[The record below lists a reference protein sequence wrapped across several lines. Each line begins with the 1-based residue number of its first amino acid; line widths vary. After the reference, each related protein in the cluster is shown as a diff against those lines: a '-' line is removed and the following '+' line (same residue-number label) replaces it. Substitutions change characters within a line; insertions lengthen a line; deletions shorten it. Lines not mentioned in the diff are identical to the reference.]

1 MANSSAKSNYD
12 YKKLVVDDPEDP
24 YYVQVGGN
32 NGKEAGG
39 LNETTRLVPWH
50 VIRIPFRHFIKVV
63 ISLPLGA
70 FIFCVFWALY
80 TDYDRATTVL
90 CTHDMNKPVRNYLP
104 SLSAAIGDFQ
114 PSQQIWKA
122 CIIIHAPGRFL
133 FASMYLTYLK
143 KVIVPQNV
151 KWAILACLFHVIE
164 IIGLIGLTVV
174 TSKHNLFVH
183 AVNFGL
189 FVVFSQLYMIILCM
203 LLSGCRKVEMNR
215 LEQRGTNLDVR
226 KECIQFLRCWSIQLS
241 LLISVS
247 MGQLIGTFTIELL
260 SWTFFVLVKC
270 QRISIRG
277 TIKITYST
285 IALIL
290 VLRV

>member
-1 MANSSAKSNYD
+1 MITI
-12 YKKLVVDDPEDP
+12 VGVDDPEDP

-215 LEQRGTNLDVR
+215 LEQRG
-226 KECIQFLRCWSIQLS
+226 
-241 LLISVS
+241 
-247 MGQLIGTFTIELL
+247 
-260 SWTFFVLVKC
+260 
-270 QRISIRG
+270 
-277 TIKITYST
+277 
-285 IALIL
+285 LIL
-290 VLRV
+290 KRILSKVAIICSVLLFVTYYRHESRCEEGMYTIFALLEYTVVLANIGFNGSAYWDFYDRIIVVDFFRPCKMPTYKYSWDY